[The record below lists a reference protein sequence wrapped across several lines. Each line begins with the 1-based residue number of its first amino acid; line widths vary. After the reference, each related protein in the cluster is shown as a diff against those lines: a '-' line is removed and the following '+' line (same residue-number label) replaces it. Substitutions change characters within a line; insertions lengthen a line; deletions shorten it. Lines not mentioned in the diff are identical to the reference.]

1 MSYLRTVHDG
11 IYTITAT
18 GTNYNLSDSR
28 SLTINGTSITLDD
41 SRGHTLSV
49 LNKDTLELVGNFNYD
64 TWRTSNSTE
73 LVNKLNTLT
82 DEIIVLTSSDAITND
97 SALQTTLHSF
107 GLPSTLAITV
117 TKTQMSFVFIGQKGL
132 SDGEGAVCDFSTS
145 AKVTCTA
152 FAGNGTL
159 QLEHRNSLEPQNDT
173 TSSLFRP
180 IKTAV
185 VSAQNTLHMGT
196 INYVNGT
203 KYHITVKFRTR
214 GDGNSTSSK
223 CSSVGFIA
231 SNSDWSNAYKYM
243 HDSATAY
250 DERGQIVEWTYNF
263 TANTT
268 ESTSNTLYFIIDKNW
283 ANGFDNQTIDLFYYK
298 LWDENGNVYA
308 EDGNPNESIVKYW
321 SDGTTPITTE
331 KTLINATESSK
342 GLYSETIN
350 YNYITVGE
358 KYRLTFQ
365 AKKTSNC
372 KGVAVYVSSSDH
384 PTTGFITSFTP
395 SVSTEY
401 YQYSHE
407 FTLTKKDES
416 SLLPKLGITFAN
428 KGSSDTTDSTLYVK
442 NVTLKKLEEYP
453 RNFMKTSKDEV
464 EYFTH
469 TFNTPKDIQISE
481 GVISNY
487 LAQSTHEYKC
497 SELTSFTYDVL
508 DNKFEY

>member
-1 MSYLRTVHDG
+1 MSYLK
-11 IYTITAT
+11 AT
-18 GTNYNLSDSR
+18 NN
-28 SLTINGTSITLDD
+28 N
-41 SRGHTLSV
+41 
-49 LNKDTLELVGNFNYD
+49 
-64 TWRTSNSTE
+64 
-73 LVNKLNTLT
+73 VN
-82 DEIIVLTSSDAITND
+82 
-97 SALQTTLHSF
+97 
-107 GLPSTLAITV
+107 
-117 TKTQMSFVFIGQKGL
+117 
-132 SDGEGAVCDFSTS
+132 
-145 AKVTCTA
+145 
-152 FAGNGTL
+152 
-159 QLEHRNSLEPQNDT
+159 HRFSLEPQNDT

-185 VSAQNTLHMGT
+185 VSAQNTLRMGT
-196 INYVNGT
+196 INYVNGA
-203 KYHITVKFRTR
+203 KYHVTVKFRTR

-231 SNSDWSNAYKYM
+231 NNSNWSNTYEYM

-268 ESTSNTLYFIIDKNW
+268 ESMSNALYFIIDRNW
-283 ANGFDNQTIDLFYYK
+283 ANGYDNQTIDLFYYK
-298 LWDENGNVYA
+298 LWDDDGHVYS

-331 KTLINATESSK
+331 KTLINATESSNWR
-342 GLYSETIN
+342 YSEVIN

-372 KGVAVYVSSSDH
+372 KSVVVYVSSSDSS
-384 PTTGFITSFTP
+384 TTGFVTSFTP

-401 YQYSHE
+401 HQYSHE

-416 SLLPKLGITFAN
+416 SLLPTFRISFGN
-428 KGSSDTTDSTLYVK
+428 RGSSDTTDSTLYVK

-481 GVISNY
+481 GAISNY